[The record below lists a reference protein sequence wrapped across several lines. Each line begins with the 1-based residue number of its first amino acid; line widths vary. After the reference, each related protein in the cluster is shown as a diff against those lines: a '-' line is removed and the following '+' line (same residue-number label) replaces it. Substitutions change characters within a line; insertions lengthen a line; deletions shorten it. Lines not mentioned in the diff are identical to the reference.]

1 MDRNRARKTIQMQR
15 SQLVSAREKGKAECG
30 GGVSAG
36 CIRNSVVRA
45 DCPAVAPEAK
55 ALGADGGGGEEEQE
69 NIPG

>member
-1 MDRNRARKTIQMQR
+1 MKR
-15 SQLVSAREKGKAECG
+15 
-30 GGVSAG
+30 SAG
-36 CIRNSVVRA
+36 EGCQRDAIGNSVVRA